1 MKFIVLHNCEIE
13 FHNYIEEPV
22 LRLLYKKPWPVGGV
36 LLQDLL
42 YLLQDFTW
50 FSFWSNGCSVLSK
63 QLLQWSRWWCGSYVL
78 LNRLTA
84 SFPLGNLPWPYIS
97 ITLLGTRSITQT
109 LTFQLFSIRSKIVQT
124 SSAGHHPLLWLAT
137 FSMWDFL
144 FYRYILFKFSILCW
158 PNSVLH
164 STSSHIRNVQRSNPW
179 QYLPLPPDTPI
190 YYD

>member
-78 LNRLTA
+78 LNRITA
-84 SFPLGNLPWPYIS
+84 SFPLVNLPWHYIS
-97 ITLLGTRSITQT
+97 ITLPGTRSITQT
-109 LTFQLFSIRSKIVQT
+109 LTFLLFSIRSKIV
-124 SSAGHHPLLWLAT
+124 SWNHPLSKLPLLVTILYSGLLHFQCGT
-137 FSMWDFL
+137 FFFIDIFFSNFPFFAGQIL
-144 FYRYILFKFSILCW
+144 FYILL
-158 PNSVLH
+158 
-164 STSSHIRNVQRSNPW
+164 
-179 QYLPLPPDTPI
+179 LPT
-190 YYD
+190 